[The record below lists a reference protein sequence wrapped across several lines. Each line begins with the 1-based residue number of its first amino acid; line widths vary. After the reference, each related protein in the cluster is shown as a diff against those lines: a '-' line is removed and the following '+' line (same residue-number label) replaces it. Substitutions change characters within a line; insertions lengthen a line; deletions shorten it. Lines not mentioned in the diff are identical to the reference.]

1 MNVSLS
7 SRKYKLFDNSTNM
20 KHFYT
25 KISTMVWGLMAWSQ
39 VQGSDYVVDFTV
51 DGVNYAKTSDTEV
64 MIVGADKYGKKT
76 AHPDFS
82 VADLHRPCM
91 TA

>member
-1 MNVSLS
+1 
-7 SRKYKLFDNSTNM
+7 M

-25 KISTMVWGLMAWSQ
+25 KISTMFLGLMAWSQ

-64 MIVGADKYGKKT
+64 MIVGADKYGKKRIVEILLSPT
-76 AHPDFS
+76 RS
-82 VADLHRPCM
+82 HRVEKPIR
-91 TA
+91 